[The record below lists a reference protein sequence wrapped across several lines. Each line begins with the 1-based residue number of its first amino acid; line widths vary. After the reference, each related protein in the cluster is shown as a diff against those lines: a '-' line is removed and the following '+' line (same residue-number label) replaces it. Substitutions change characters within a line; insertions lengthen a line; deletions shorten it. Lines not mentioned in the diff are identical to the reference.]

1 MSTPSV
7 DELVGRDEWD
17 AVNRTQRRPF
27 VVYKFAAT
35 LDGRIA
41 AEDGS
46 RKGLDLAE
54 VLGGL
59 FVRGVRAVFLE
70 GGPTLAGSFIEHGFV
85 DRVVNYVAPALL
97 GSGKSGLENAGIT
110 TMADILRLDLLH
122 VAHSGTDIRLV
133 GRPSQESTPG
143 RAPAAG
149 GGSGRRAW

>member
-7 DELVGRDEWD
+7 DELVGRDEWE

-41 AEDGS
+41 AEDGTSQWITSATS
-46 RKGLDLAE
+46 R
-54 VLGGL
+54 
-59 FVRGVRAVFLE
+59 
-70 GGPTLAGSFIEHGFV
+70 
-85 DRVVNYVAPALL
+85 
-97 GSGKSGLENAGIT
+97 
-110 TMADILRLDLLH
+110 ADILRLDLLH